1 MDNDIKAIQ
10 EKLILRIN
18 LFGIL
23 VNVLLGIG
31 KIVIGFFS
39 GSMALLSDGIHSF
52 SDLVTDAAVI
62 LGTKLSSREP
72 DHKHPYG
79 HEWYNTFASL
89 FIAIVLFLLGCA
101 MIAKSALS
109 IVNHEVEDVRPIAI
123 WVAIASIISKEW
135 LYRKTR
141 AVAKRTHSAA
151 LYANAWH
158 HRSDAFSSVAV
169 LVGLIS
175 LRLGFEYGDRFATAA
190 VGFMMILAAMKV
202 LESCIREFAD
212 CAVDQDIIDE
222 IETVISSNKHIKQWH
237 KLRTRSVGRELFL
250 DLHIL
255 VDPDISVTLAH
266 EISDNL
272 EDDLRSHM
280 QRPMNIIVHIEPDL
294 PHFRKD

>member
-1 MDNDIKAIQ
+1 MSNLKASQ
-10 EKLILRIN
+10 EKLILKIN
-18 LFGIL
+18 FIGIL
-23 VNVLLGIG
+23 VNILLGIG

-52 SDLVTDAAVI
+52 TDLITDVAVI
-62 LGTKLSSREP
+62 LGTKLSAREP
-72 DHKHPYG
+72 DPKHPYG

-101 MIAKSALS
+101 VITKSALS
-109 IVNHEVEDVRPIAI
+109 IVHNEVEIVKPIAM

-141 AVAKRTHSAA
+141 DVAKKTHSAA

-169 LVGLIS
+169 LVGLVS
-175 LRLGFEYGDRFATAA
+175 LRFGFEYGDRFATSA
-190 VGFMMILAAMKV
+190 VGLMMILASMKV
-202 LESCIREFAD
+202 LESCIREFSD
-212 CAVDQDIIDE
+212 CSVDQDIINE
-222 IETVISSNKHIKQWH
+222 IESVIRSNKHVRQWH
-237 KLRTRSVGRELFL
+237 KLRTRSVGRDLFL

-255 VDPDISVTLAH
+255 VDPEISVTMAH
-266 EISDNL
+266 EISDRL
-272 EDDLRSHM
+272 EDDLRSHI